1 MSQFKHTHL
10 PVVDEAVALVEV
22 VIVEHG
28 SDSVELGSANVELGS
43 DNVELDSDN
52 VEFGSDDF
60 DCSSGM

>member
-10 PVVDEAVALVEV
+10 LVVDEAAALLEV
-22 VIVEHG
+22 VIVEH
-28 SDSVELGSANVELGS
+28 GS

-52 VEFGSDDF
+52 VELGSDDF